1 MGYPLQYSWASLVP
15 QMVKNSPAM
24 RETGHFFSRGSGFF
38 RFSSMILL
46 PKRVNFFF
54 LWQLQQLYAQYC
66 ICDGFMCRAAKKSC
80 PHSLLACAP
89 SFKSPAKDSPSASIS
104 STLRQLCFETQQL
117 LFVKRSFYQALI
129 PNFALE
135 TKPWYTYHEKAN
147 KSSIFYIFF
156 QLLFNKKLIFI
167 IPIK

>member
-80 PHSLLACAP
+80 PHSLLAHAP

-104 STLRQLCFETQQL
+104 GTLRQLCFESQQL
-117 LFVKRSFYQALI
+117 LFVERSFFRSLFLILLQIQNPGIHIMRKPTRAL
-129 PNFALE
+129 FS
-135 TKPWYTYHEKAN
+135 TYFF
-147 KSSIFYIFF
+147 SSFS
-156 QLLFNKKLIFI
+156 
-167 IPIK
+167 IKN